1 MALNAQEKFQK
12 LLEQINYQDDPLTDG
27 QVETVI
33 VHQKS
38 RVWEIH
44 LQLPHVVPADTY
56 RGLLHS
62 LQMSF
67 QSLANAR
74 VQLVIQ
80 TADRTND
87 AKLIGDYWRFL
98 AQQEVGD
105 RGMGFEIA
113 EQTMPEEHNGRI
125 ELALENDQVK
135 DFVANKFIGKIEQAY
150 QQAGFAPFRI
160 HAVVDQT
167 ASRLN

>member
-12 LLEQINYQDDPLTDG
+12 LLEQINYQDDSLTDG

-80 TADRTND
+80 TADRN
-87 AKLIGDYWRFL
+87 
-98 AQQEVGD
+98 
-105 RGMGFEIA
+105 
-113 EQTMPEEHNGRI
+113 
-125 ELALENDQVK
+125 
-135 DFVANKFIGKIEQAY
+135 
-150 QQAGFAPFRI
+150 
-160 HAVVDQT
+160 
-167 ASRLN
+167 ASH